1 MAERF
6 NGVINVDIRD
16 SEPDWV
22 PFQPPKAPDGG
33 PSVVYIVLDDVGFS
47 AMASYGGP
55 VETPNIDRIAADGVR
70 FTQWHTTALCSPTRS
85 CLLIRPAMETMCE
98 LLRAGQPPARIT
110 ERYAKADAKRGRNEP
125 CPCGSG
131 RKWKRCHGAALN
143 ASAPADTSARRAER
157 SGRPTGRTAQTGGS
171 TTALPGSVRARS

>member
-1 MAERF
+1 
-6 NGVINVDIRD
+6 VICRWIDREVDSAAR
-16 SEPDWV
+16 S
-22 PFQPPKAPDGG
+22 PPQALPAARSPVKSD
-33 PSVVYIVLDDVGFS
+33 VWFRITCDVGFS
-47 AMASYGGP
+47 AMACYGGP
-55 VETPNIDRIAADGVR
+55 AETPNIDRIAADGVR

-143 ASAPADTSARRAER
+143 ASAPADTSARHAER
-157 SGRPTGRTAQTGGS
+157 SGAQ
-171 TTALPGSVRARS
+171 